1 MSGLIIGAMQFVS
14 LLALGKYF
22 GTSSFYSTFVG
33 IPFTGKYLGGLS
45 PYLAK
50 FRSGLQNWLSL
61 AFTIG
66 AILGSL
72 ASCFPTGLFGKA
84 QGVHP
89 YDAFFG
95 GFVMVFGA
103 RIGNLF

>member
-1 MSGLIIGAMQFVS
+1 MSI
-14 LLALGKYF
+14 LLLGKSL
-22 GTSSFYSTFVG
+22 GASSFYSTFVG
-33 IPFTGKYLGGLS
+33 IPFTGKYLEEKF

-50 FRSGLQNWLSL
+50 FRSGLQNWLSF

-72 ASCFPTGLFGKA
+72 ASCYPTGLFGKT

-89 YDAFFG
+89 YNAFFG

-103 RIGNLF
+103 RIGKLPYIS